1 MFVLIYAPLFL
12 HSREGPRGGNALK
25 KQGLKFYIIKRIAAV
40 LLCLAMMLAVSL
52 PLVAH
57 AEPTGQTVR
66 VGWHEAP
73 YFYIDEF
80 GRRFGYSYEYQQKI
94 AAYTGWNYEYVEAG
108 WSELLRML
116 KDGEIDML
124 ANVSYTEERAQDFL
138 FPSLPMGT
146 EVYYL
151 FVSPDNTD
159 ITTEDTASL
168 TGKTIGVAK
177 GSIQSGLLKQWAQTH
192 NVNATVMEMSTTEE
206 ESLKKLGGELDA
218 FVTMDSIANPKTAEP
233 MWKIGS
239 SDYYFAVTSGRSDL
253 LAPLNAALSR
263 IQDENVN
270 FAQGLSDKYFQTAE
284 SNLYLSSE
292 EKEWL
297 DGHGTIR
304 VGYQDNYLAFCAQDE
319 ETGELIGALKDY
331 LDYASSALE
340 NAHIDFETIAYPS
353 AAAAMEALKNG
364 EIDCMF
370 PANLIASDAEADDLV
385 MTPALMTTEM
395 DAVVRESDQKGFIRR
410 ETVSVAVNEGNTNY
424 ERFLIDHFP
433 GWQIHYY
440 KDTPAGLQAIADG
453 KTDCVIIS
461 NYRFSNI
468 AKQCEKLHLTTVY
481 TGIDMDYYLAVRRGD
496 MMLYS
501 ILAKITA
508 IVPDGTV
515 HAALTYYSTEDAK
528 TSFFDN
534 VKEHLVSILLGIALV
549 VILILFLLLRSIRAE
564 RKATEEK
571 RVIRDLNKQVFF
583 DALTHVR
590 NQGGFENY
598 IEKLQARVEQGG
610 VSEVAIGIFDC
621 DNLKK
626 MNDQYG
632 HENGNIYLQ
641 ESSRLIC
648 SIFQHSPVFR
658 IGGDEF
664 SVVLRGEDFKNRDAL
679 MQQFWSEQERI
690 CAEAENGWEKV
701 SLSAGIAVY
710 DPQIDYS
717 VKDLIRR
724 ADQLMYEN
732 KHARKGMEHPV
743 IR

>member
-1 MFVLIYAPLFL
+1 
-12 HSREGPRGGNALK
+12 
-25 KQGLKFYIIKRIAAV
+25 
-40 LLCLAMMLAVSL
+40 MMLAVSL

-57 AEPTGQTVR
+57 AETTGETVR

-108 WSELLRML
+108 WADLLRML
-116 KDGEIDML
+116 KDGEIDLL

-138 FPSLPMGT
+138 FPSFPMGT

-151 FVSPDNTD
+151 FISPDNTE
-159 ITTEDTASL
+159 ITTEDYASL
-168 TGKTIGVAK
+168 NGKTVGVAK
-177 GSIQSGLLKQWAQTH
+177 GSLQSGLLKQWAEAH
-192 NVNATVMEMSTTEE
+192 NVDATIVEMTSTEE
-206 ESLKKLGGELDA
+206 ESLGKLGTELDA
-218 FVTMDSIANPKTAEP
+218 FVTMDVNANSKTAEP

-270 FAQGLSDKYFQTAE
+270 FAQQLSDKYFQTAE
-284 SNLYLSSE
+284 TNLYLSSE

-304 VGYQDNYLAFCAQDE
+304 VGYQDNYLAFCAKDE

-331 LDYASSALE
+331 LDYASGAFE
-340 NAHIDFETIAYPS
+340 NAELTFETIAYPS

-364 EIDCMF
+364 DIDCMF

-410 ETVSVAVNEGNTNY
+410 DTVTVAVNEGNTNY

-440 KDTPAGLQAIADG
+440 TDTPTGLQAIADG

-468 AKQCEKLHLTTVY
+468 AKQCEKLKLTTVY
-481 TGIDMDYYLAVRRGD
+481 TGIDMDYYLATRRGD
-496 MMLYS
+496 TMLYS
-501 ILAKITA
+501 VLAKITA

-534 VKEHLVSILLGIALV
+534 VKEHLTSILLGIALV

-664 SVVLRGEDFKNRDAL
+664 SVVLRGEDFKHRDEL
-679 MQQFWSEQERI
+679 MQKFWEEQERI

-710 DPQIDYS
+710 DPQTDYS
-717 VKDLIRR
+717 IKDLIRR

-732 KHARKGMEHPV
+732 KHARKG
-743 IR
+743 IK

>member
-1 MFVLIYAPLFL
+1 M
-12 HSREGPRGGNALK
+12 K

>member
-57 AEPTGQTVR
+57 ADPTGQTVR

>member
-1 MFVLIYAPLFL
+1 MKKQVFTTSIWKRFAALLLCFVLMLCVSAPL
-12 HSREGPRGGNALK
+12 
-25 KQGLKFYIIKRIAAV
+25 AAR
-40 LLCLAMMLAVSL
+40 
-52 PLVAH
+52 
-57 AEPTGQTVR
+57 AETADETGKTVR

-94 AAYTGWNYEYVEAG
+94 AAYTGWNYEYVEAS
-108 WSELLRML
+108 WAELLRML
-116 KDGEIDML
+116 KDGEIDLL
-124 ANVSYTEERAQDFL
+124 ANVSYTEERAQNFL
-138 FPSLPMGT
+138 FASLPMGT

-151 FVSPDNTD
+151 FVSPDNTE
-159 ITTEDTASL
+159 ITTEDYDSL
-168 TGKTIGVAK
+168 SGKTVGVAK
-177 GSIQSGLLKQWAQTH
+177 GSVQSELLREWAKTH
-192 NVNATVMEMSTTEE
+192 NVDANIVEMTTTEE
-206 ESLKKLGGELDA
+206 GSLEKLGGELDA
-218 FVTMDSIANPKTAEP
+218 FVTMDVNASSKTAEP
-233 MWKIGS
+233 LWKIGS
-239 SDYYFAVTSGRSDL
+239 SDYYFAVSTRRPDL
-253 LAPLNAALSR
+253 LASLNTAMSR

-270 FAQGLSDKYFQTAE
+270 IAQQLSDKYFQTAE
-284 SNLYLSSE
+284 SNLYLSPE
-292 EKEWL
+292 EKAWL
-297 DGHGTIR
+297 LGHGTIR
-304 VGYQDNYLAFCAQDE
+304 VGYQDNYLAFCAKDE
-319 ETGELIGALKDY
+319 QTGELIGALKDY
-331 LDYASSALE
+331 LDYAADALE

-370 PANLIASDAEADDLV
+370 PANLIASDAEDDDLV

-395 DAVVRESDQKGFIRR
+395 DAVVRESDQKNFIRR
-410 ETVSVAVNEGNTNY
+410 DTVTVAVNDGNTNY

-440 KDTPAGLQAIADG
+440 PDTPTGLQAIADG
-453 KTDCVIIS
+453 KTDCIIIS

-468 AKQCEKLHLTTVY
+468 AKQCEKLKLTTVY
-481 TGIDMDYYLAVRRGD
+481 TGIDMEYYLAVRRGD
-496 MMLYS
+496 TMLYS

-508 IVPDGTV
+508 IVPDSTV

-534 VKEHLVSILLGIALV
+534 IKEHLTSILLVVALV

-564 RKATEEK
+564 RKANEEK
-571 RVIRDLNKQVFF
+571 RVISDLNKQVFF

-598 IEKLQARVEQGG
+598 IEKLQTRVEQDK
-610 VSEVAIGIFDC
+610 VHEVAIGVFDC

-626 MNDQYG
+626 INDQYG

-664 SVVLRGEDFKNRDAL
+664 AVVLLGEDFQNKDEL
-679 MQQFWSEQERI
+679 LEQFWAEQKRI
-690 CAEAENGWEKV
+690 NAEAENGWEKICI
-701 SLSAGIAVY
+701 SAGIAVY
-710 DPQIDYS
+710 DPQTDYS
-717 VKDLIRR
+717 MKDLIRH

-732 KHARKGMEHPV
+732 KHARKGV
-743 IR
+743 KSVN

>member
-1 MFVLIYAPLFL
+1 M
-12 HSREGPRGGNALK
+12 
-25 KQGLKFYIIKRIAAV
+25 IKRFAAA

-52 PLVAH
+52 PLVAR
-57 AEPTGQTVR
+57 ADTTGETVR

-73 YFYIDEF
+73 YFYVDEF

-94 AAYTGWNYEYVEAG
+94 AAYTGWNYEYVEAS
-108 WSELLRML
+108 WSDLLRML

-124 ANVSYTEERAQDFL
+124 ANVSYTEERAQNYL

-151 FVSPDNTD
+151 FISPDNTE
-159 ITTEDTASL
+159 ITTEDYASL

-177 GSIQSGLLKQWAQTH
+177 GSMQSGLLKQWAEAH
-192 NVNATVMEMSTTEE
+192 NVDATILEMTTTEE
-206 ESLKKLGGELDA
+206 ESLGKLGGELDA
-218 FVTMDSIANPKTAEP
+218 FVTMDSNANPKTAEP

-239 SDYYFAVTSGRSDL
+239 SDYYLAVTSGRSDL

-270 FAQGLSDKYFQTAE
+270 FARQLSDRYFQTAE
-284 SNLYLSSE
+284 SNLYLSPE
-292 EKEWL
+292 EKDWL
-297 DGHGTIR
+297 LGHGTIR

-331 LDYASSALE
+331 LDFASSAFE
-340 NAHIDFETIAYPS
+340 NANLDFETISFPS

-395 DAVVRESDQKGFIRR
+395 DAVVRESDQKDFVRR
-410 ETVSVAVNEGNTNY
+410 DTVTVAVNEGNTNY
-424 ERFLIDHFP
+424 ERFLLDHFP

-440 KDTPAGLQAIADG
+440 KDTPTGLQAIADG

-468 AKQCEKLHLTTVY
+468 AKQCEQLNLTTLY

-496 MMLYS
+496 TMLYS
-501 ILAKITA
+501 ILTKITA

-528 TSFFDN
+528 TTFFDSIR
-534 VKEHLVSILLGIALV
+534 EHLTSILLGIALV

-564 RKATEEK
+564 RKALREK
-571 RVIRDLNKQVFF
+571 RVISDLNKQVFF

-590 NQGGFENY
+590 NQGAFENY
-598 IEKLQARVEQGG
+598 IEKLQTRVEQDNI
-610 VSEVAIGIFDC
+610 SEVAIGIFDC
-621 DNLKK
+621 DDLKK
-626 MNDQYG
+626 INDQYG

-641 ESSRLIC
+641 GSSRLIC

-664 SVVLRGEDFKNRDAL
+664 SVVLRGKDFQNKDEL
-679 MQQFWSEQERI
+679 MKQFWEEQKRI
-690 CAEAENGWEKV
+690 NAEAQNGWEKV
-701 SLSAGIAVY
+701 NISAGIAVY
-710 DPQIDYS
+710 DPQTDYS
-717 VKDLIRR
+717 VHDLIRR

-732 KHARKGMEHPV
+732 KHVRKGSRRNPS
-743 IR
+743 